1 MKKFQIV
8 FSIIMVFAMSAC
20 SMENNTTTAPEE
32 KKVQEETVNN
42 DLETD
47 SKQEEDSEET
57 AQVEPKE
64 DPDENKKI
72 DVDLRGK
79 LITEGS
85 LKEDAICLFRQE
97 DFDDDGTDEAFALVT
112 MNNSEEYGD
121 EQIAE
126 GEVWFVSP
134 AECRKLLT
142 SEGMGFDETDRIIR
156 LGSTKYELFD
166 DVYATGRLTYAWYV
180 AGSKVKDAPFSKIGT
195 VITDIDDKDS
205 FRIMDSS
212 YDAVFDPE
220 VGNTLGHTWK
230 QYYFYYDEN
239 SESICEY
246 GGTDIDQS
254 KAKSLC
260 GIDLVGDCLPA
271 GDKLGSLFYR
281 NNGLVV
287 MNYEHEEDGYIYYY
301 HLIYDSIKGT
311 FIDDSGEATD
321 SEPLEGTYARA
332 LCPDI
337 AVYPKDIE
345 GNE

>member
-112 MNNSEEYGD
+112 MNN
-121 EQIAE
+121 
-126 GEVWFVSP
+126 
-134 AECRKLLT
+134 
-142 SEGMGFDETDRIIR
+142 
-156 LGSTKYELFD
+156 
-166 DVYATGRLTYAWYV
+166 
-180 AGSKVKDAPFSKIGT
+180 
-195 VITDIDDKDS
+195 
-205 FRIMDSS
+205 
-212 YDAVFDPE
+212 
-220 VGNTLGHTWK
+220 
-230 QYYFYYDEN
+230 
-239 SESICEY
+239 
-246 GGTDIDQS
+246 
-254 KAKSLC
+254 
-260 GIDLVGDCLPA
+260 
-271 GDKLGSLFYR
+271 
-281 NNGLVV
+281 
-287 MNYEHEEDGYIYYY
+287 
-301 HLIYDSIKGT
+301 
-311 FIDDSGEATD
+311 
-321 SEPLEGTYARA
+321 
-332 LCPDI
+332 
-337 AVYPKDIE
+337 
-345 GNE
+345 